1 MERQTPPPLHY
12 VVTTLPHFTTIAQ
25 EPVGYTGIMGGKDT
39 SDRYP
44 RHPRGPKHSGYQI
57 LKIPLMLT
65 FYSIP
70 SLFKLAE
77 WSFQDST
84 IRMGLILF
92 CLVAPVLWL
101 TFGVIHHSETLP
113 GIGFYDKQI
122 GETKLG
128 TIIGL
133 PQSGRWA
140 PESNPVEPPTKIE
153 YNIDPD
159 LETLRVEYQSL
170 VSEAQYRDKLLL
182 RTTYFA
188 LGAITLFAG
197 ILSTNTFPRTIPAIL
212 MLGSI
217 VMLAFTIATNSYKDS
232 RDALWDRIG
241 RLENTMPEL
250 EGNLTTFNTIR
261 AMDLRLLNTVS
272 LSSYSVGL
280 TIFITVLTYG
290 LYVWSVL
297 FFQIS

>member
-1 MERQTPPPLHY
+1 
-12 VVTTLPHFTTIAQ
+12 
-25 EPVGYTGIMGGKDT
+25 
-39 SDRYP
+39 
-44 RHPRGPKHSGYQI
+44 
-57 LKIPLMLT
+57 MLV

-70 SLFKLAE
+70 AFFKLAE

-84 IRMGLILF
+84 LKTGFILF
-92 CLVAPVLWL
+92 CLVAPVVWISL
-101 TFGVIHHSETLP
+101 GVIHHSETLP
-113 GIGFYDKQI
+113 GIWFYHKEVRGI
-122 GETKLG
+122 ELA

-140 PESNPVEPPTKIE
+140 PKDNPVEPPTKIE

-170 VSEAQYRDKLLL
+170 VSEARYRDKLLL

-197 ILSTNTFPRTIPAIL
+197 ILSTDTPSRTIPVIL
-212 MLGSI
+212 MLASI
-217 VMLAFTIATNSYKDS
+217 VMLAFAIAANSYKDS

-250 EGNLTTFNTIR
+250 RGYLTTFNTIR
-261 AMDLRLLNTVS
+261 EMDLRLLNTIS

-280 TIFITVLTYG
+280 TVFIAALTYG
-290 LYVWSVL
+290 LYFWSVL
-297 FFQIS
+297 FMSINGTA